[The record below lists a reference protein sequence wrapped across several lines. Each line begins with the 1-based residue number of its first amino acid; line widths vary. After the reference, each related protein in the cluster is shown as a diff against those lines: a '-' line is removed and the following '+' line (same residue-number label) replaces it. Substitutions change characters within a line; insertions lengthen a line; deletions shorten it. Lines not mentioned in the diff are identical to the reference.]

1 MRKLVSLLKNP
12 LGELQSDVDEAVSPA
27 RYVVLRRKI
36 IGLMAAAT
44 LIPLTFMAVLN
55 YYEHQNAMTREIQNP
70 LRVLVNKTKNSF
82 ELFLT
87 ERASTVSLIASAY
100 SFAELSNERNLSRI
114 FSVMKKEFEGF
125 VDLGLIDEHGT
136 QVSYVGPYDLKGKKY
151 AEQRWFQ
158 EVRLKGKYVSDVFMG
173 FRNFP
178 HVIVAVQHMTEDG
191 RVWILRATLDTRQ
204 FERIIASMSLEPDAD
219 AFLVNGDGQMQTSS
233 NFYGKVLQKMSFAL
247 PPKTFEPAVVSMVDP
262 LGREVFLAYAYFPEA
277 DFVLMAVKP
286 KASVLKTWYT
296 VRGDLLFIFAL
307 GVAAVLLAAVKVTDT
322 LIRRMKEAEERRE
335 LALRHVEHSQK
346 LSSIGRLAAGVAH
359 EINNPLAIINEKAG
373 LMNDIMAA
381 QGDFPAKERILAQ
394 VQSILRAVERCRG
407 ITHRM
412 LGFAR
417 RMDVSIEDLD
427 VGEILTETAG
437 FLANEAMHRK
447 VEVSLDIDPALARIQ
462 SDRSQL
468 QQVFLNLLNNAL
480 AAVPDGGRIVASARN
495 LADGAGGVEIQVA
508 DNGCGMSE
516 ETLKHIFEPFFTTK
530 KGKGTGLGLSITYGI
545 IKRLGGEIAVE
556 STQGEGTTLTIS
568 LPGRQREALA

>member
-1 MRKLVSLLKNP
+1 MRKLVALIRNP
-12 LGELQSDVDEAVSPA
+12 LRELQSDVDEAVSPE
-27 RYVVLRRKI
+27 RYTLLRRKI
-36 IGLMAAAT
+36 IGIMAAAT
-44 LIPLTFMAVLN
+44 LIPLTVMAVLN

-87 ERASTVSLIASAY
+87 ERSSTVSLIASAY
-100 SFAELSNERNLSRI
+100 SYQELSSERHLARI
-114 FSVMKKEFEGF
+114 FNVMTKEFEGF

-136 QVSYVGPYDLKGKKY
+136 QVNYVGPYALQGKNY

-158 EVRLKGKYVSDVFMG
+158 EVRIKGKYVSDVFMG

-178 HVIVAVQHMTEDG
+178 HVIVAVQHRTEDG

-204 FERIIASMSLEPDAD
+204 FERFIASMSLEPDAD
-219 AFLVNGDGQMQTSS
+219 AFLVNSQGLMQTNS
-233 NFYGKVLQKMSFAL
+233 NSYGKVLEKLTFQL
-247 PPKTFEPAVVSMVDP
+247 PPKTFEPAVLNFTDP

-286 KASVLKTWYT
+286 KGSVLKTWYT
-296 VRGDLLFIFAL
+296 VRGDLLFIFVV
-307 GVAAVLLAAVKVTDT
+307 GVAAVLLAAVRVTDL
-322 LIRRMKEAEERRE
+322 LIRRMKESEERRE

-373 LMNDIMAA
+373 LMNDLLAG
-381 QGDFPAKERILAQ
+381 QPDFPVRDRILAQ
-394 VQSILRAVERCRG
+394 VESILRAVDRCRG

-417 RMDVSIEDLD
+417 RMDVSIEELD
-427 VGEILTETAG
+427 VGEIIKETMG
-437 FLANEAMHRK
+437 FLTNEAMHRQ
-447 VEVSLDIDPALARIQ
+447 VELRLEIDPELPRIH

-468 QQVFLNLLNNAL
+468 QQVFLNLFNNAL
-480 AAVPDGGRIVASARN
+480 AAVADGGRILGTAREVGDN
-495 LADGAGGVEIQVA
+495 VEISVR
-508 DNGCGMSE
+508 DNGCGMSD

-545 IKRLGGEIAVE
+545 IKRLGGDIAVE
-556 STQGEGTTLTIS
+556 SEQGVGTTLTIT
-568 LPGRQREALA
+568 LPKGQREAAA

>member
-12 LGELQSDVDEAVSPA
+12 LAELQGEVDDVVSPV
-27 RYVVLRRKI
+27 RYTLLRRKI

-44 LIPLTFMAVLN
+44 LIPLTVMAVLN

-87 ERASTVSLIASAY
+87 ERSSTVSLIASAY
-100 SFAELSNERNLSRI
+100 SYQELSDERNLARI
-114 FSVMKKEFEGF
+114 FTVMKKEFGGF
-125 VDLGLIDEHGT
+125 VDLGLIDERGT
-136 QVSYVGPYDLKGKKY
+136 QVSYVGPYELTGKNY

-178 HVIVAVQHMTEDG
+178 HVIVAVQHMAEDG

-219 AFLVNGDGQMQTSS
+219 AFLVNGDGLMQTGS
-233 NFYGKVLQKMSFAL
+233 NSYGKVLQKLSFPL
-247 PPKTFEPAVVSMVDP
+247 PPKTFEPTVLSMTDP

-277 DFVLMAVKP
+277 DFALMAVKP

-322 LIRRMKEAEERRE
+322 LILRMKEAEERRE

-373 LMNDIMAA
+373 LMNDLMDG
-381 QGDFPAKERILAQ
+381 QPDFPAKARILAQ
-394 VQSILRAVERCRG
+394 VQSILRAVDRCRG

-417 RMDVSIEDLD
+417 RMDVSIEELD
-427 VGEILTETAG
+427 VGEILSETAG

-447 VEVSLDIDPALARIQ
+447 VEVRLDIDPALPRIE

-468 QQVFLNLLNNAL
+468 QQVFLNLFNNAL
-480 AAVPDGGRIVASARN
+480 AAVADGGQIVASARRA
-495 LADGAGGVEIQVA
+495 ADGTGGVEIRVA

-556 STQGEGTTLTIS
+556 SSQGQGTTLTIT

>member
-1 MRKLVSLLKNP
+1 MMKLTEIIKKP
-12 LGELQSDVDEAVSPA
+12 FRGLQSDVDEAESPV
-27 RYVVLRRKI
+27 RYTVLRRKI
-36 IGLMAAAT
+36 FALMAAAT
-44 LIPLTFMAVLN
+44 LIPLLAMAVLN
-55 YYEHQNAMTREIQNP
+55 YYEHMTTMSREIQNP

-87 ERASTVSLIASAY
+87 ERSSTVSLIASAY
-100 SFAELSNERNLSRI
+100 TYPELADENKLSRI
-114 FSVMKKEFEGF
+114 FSVMKKEFKGF

-136 QVSYVGPYDLKGKKY
+136 QVNYVGPYALKGKNY

-158 EVRLKGKYVSDVFMG
+158 EVRIKGKYVSDVFMG
-173 FRNFP
+173 FRKFP

-191 RVWILRATLDTRQ
+191 RTWILRATLDTHQ

-219 AFLVNGDGQMQTSS
+219 AFLVNTQGIMQTSS
-233 NFYGKVLQKMSFAL
+233 NNYGKVLEKLSFAL
-247 PPKTFEPAVVSMVDP
+247 PPQTYEPAVLSMVDP
-262 LGREVFLAYAYFPEA
+262 LGRDVYLSYAYFPEA

-286 KASVLKTWYT
+286 RGSLLKSWYT

-307 GVAAVLLAAVKVTDT
+307 GVVAVFVAAYRVTDV
-322 LIRRMKEAEERRE
+322 LIGRMKESEERRE
-335 LALRHVEHSQK
+335 MALRQVEHSQK

-373 LMNDIMAA
+373 LMKDIMVR
-381 QGDFPAKERILAQ
+381 GGEFTAKAKLDVQ
-394 VQSILRAVERCRG
+394 VESILRAVERCRG

-427 VGEILTETAG
+427 VGEIIKETAG
-437 FLANEAMHRK
+437 FLSNEAMHRK
-447 VEVSLDIDPALARIQ
+447 VDVRLEIDPDLPRIN

-468 QQVFLNLLNNAL
+468 QQVFLNLFNNAL
-480 AAVPDGGRIVASARN
+480 AAVADGGRIVAMAREVGDN
-495 LADGAGGVEIQVA
+495 VDITVR
-508 DNGCGMSE
+508 DNGCGMSD

-545 IKRLGGEIAVE
+545 IKRLGGDIAVE
-556 STQGEGTTLTIS
+556 SEQGVGTTLTIT
-568 LPGRQREALA
+568 LPKGQREAMA

>member
-1 MRKLVSLLKNP
+1 MRKLVALIRNP
-12 LGELQSDVDEAVSPA
+12 LRELQSDVDEAVSPE
-27 RYVVLRRKI
+27 RYTLLRRKI
-36 IGLMAAAT
+36 IGIMAAAT
-44 LIPLTFMAVLN
+44 LIPLTVMAVLN

-87 ERASTVSLIASAY
+87 ERSSTVSLIASAY
-100 SFAELSNERNLSRI
+100 SYQELSSERHLARI
-114 FSVMKKEFEGF
+114 FNVMTKEFEGF

-136 QVSYVGPYDLKGKKY
+136 QVNYVGPYALQGKNY

-158 EVRLKGKYVSDVFMG
+158 EVRIKGKYVSDVFMG

-178 HVIVAVQHMTEDG
+178 HVIVAVQHRTEDG

-204 FERIIASMSLEPDAD
+204 FERFIASMSLEPDAD
-219 AFLVNGDGQMQTSS
+219 AFLVNSQGLMQTNS
-233 NFYGKVLQKMSFAL
+233 NSYGKVLEKLTFQL
-247 PPKTFEPAVVSMVDP
+247 PPKTFEPAVLNITDP

-286 KASVLKTWYT
+286 KGSVLKTWYT
-296 VRGDLLFIFAL
+296 VRGDLLFIFVV
-307 GVAAVLLAAVKVTDT
+307 GVAAVLLAAVRVTDL
-322 LIRRMKEAEERRE
+322 LIRRMKESEERRE

-373 LMNDIMAA
+373 LMNDLLAG
-381 QGDFPAKERILAQ
+381 QPDFPVRDRILAQ
-394 VQSILRAVERCRG
+394 VESILRAVDRCRG

-417 RMDVSIEDLD
+417 RMDVSIEELD
-427 VGEILTETAG
+427 VGEIIKETMG
-437 FLANEAMHRK
+437 FLTNEAMHRQ
-447 VEVSLDIDPALARIQ
+447 VELRLEIDPELPRIH

-468 QQVFLNLLNNAL
+468 QQVFLNLFNNAL
-480 AAVPDGGRIVASARN
+480 AAVADGGQIVTTARRVLDN
-495 LADGAGGVEIQVA
+495 VEIAVR
-508 DNGCGMSE
+508 DNGCGMSD

-545 IKRLGGEIAVE
+545 IKRLGGDIAVE
-556 STQGEGTTLTIS
+556 SEQGV
-568 LPGRQREALA
+568 